1 MADCDRPPPNFL
13 DKAGTPPIP
22 WKSWL
27 RMFERFILA
36 TGAQEYSAERRQAK
50 LLNCLGVE
58 GQRIYDSL
66 PAPVGPAPAT
76 SPAGDGQQAR
86 QASRDVYRKTL
97 TVLEAEFSQPVD
109 ETLQQLRFHMRKQ
122 QEGESLRDFLSAL
135 RALAVPANFG
145 ADTEAVI
152 RRQFMMGAASA
163 EIQERLVLDAALPFS
178 VALQT
183 VLNLERSRR
192 EVREWASATAPA
204 APSTASEEHVTCH
217 VTGRATS
224 QPQPMMSSLHEP
236 WRSRRESPVRSP
248 MGRSSAASARSV
260 NARASRSPS
269 QQSCVTCGRSGYGGF
284 DRGSRQ
290 QSPGRSA
297 FRRSVRFES
306 PRRQPSP
313 RRNYG
318 YGRTCPNCGYG
329 QEHCRGYDVCPARGQ
344 HCDNCGRRGH
354 FSRACRS
361 VRRSLLRRPRDQVEQ
376 IVDDYYDDDDEQW
389 ETSPTPLQPVPLPE
403 RPWSK
408 VGIDVV
414 GPFERA
420 EPACRYAITLVDYF
434 SKWPEPQRLRHRVQQ
449 RQQYTKEYTDRRRA
463 AKSPRFRVGDWVRVK
478 KPGKVA
484 KGESAFGPP
493 LRIMKRVGRW
503 TFRLGDGRVWNA
515 SKLAAASDPSL
526 GSHQQGTPAAVQ
538 GGQPASHTATPGDAY
553 HRHHTW
559 QPQESSSAMQQLPRS
574 RTPECRPAP
583 DTPPGMGTSTA
594 QCPRQVLL
602 RRSGRN
608 RRPPVRYGDL
618 GTR

>member
-27 RMFERFILA
+27 RMFERYILA

-86 QASRDVYRKTL
+86 QASRDVYRETL
-97 TVLEAEFSQPVD
+97 TVLEAEFSQPVN
-109 ETLQQLRFHMRKQ
+109 ENLQQLRFHMRKQ

-152 RRQFMMGAASA
+152 RRQFMVGAASA

-248 MGRSSAASARSV
+248 TGRSSAASAR
-260 NARASRSPS
+260 
-269 QQSCVTCGRSGYGGF
+269 
-284 DRGSRQ
+284 
-290 QSPGRSA
+290 
-297 FRRSVRFES
+297 
-306 PRRQPSP
+306 
-313 RRNYG
+313 
-318 YGRTCPNCGYG
+318 
-329 QEHCRGYDVCPARGQ
+329 
-344 HCDNCGRRGH
+344 
-354 FSRACRS
+354 
-361 VRRSLLRRPRDQVEQ
+361 
-376 IVDDYYDDDDEQW
+376 
-389 ETSPTPLQPVPLPE
+389 
-403 RPWSK
+403 
-408 VGIDVV
+408 
-414 GPFERA
+414 
-420 EPACRYAITLVDYF
+420 
-434 SKWPEPQRLRHRVQQ
+434 
-449 RQQYTKEYTDRRRA
+449 
-463 AKSPRFRVGDWVRVK
+463 
-478 KPGKVA
+478 
-484 KGESAFGPP
+484 
-493 LRIMKRVGRW
+493 
-503 TFRLGDGRVWNA
+503 
-515 SKLAAASDPSL
+515 
-526 GSHQQGTPAAVQ
+526 
-538 GGQPASHTATPGDAY
+538 
-553 HRHHTW
+553 
-559 QPQESSSAMQQLPRS
+559 
-574 RTPECRPAP
+574 
-583 DTPPGMGTSTA
+583 
-594 QCPRQVLL
+594 
-602 RRSGRN
+602 
-608 RRPPVRYGDL
+608 
-618 GTR
+618 

>member
-27 RMFERFILA
+27 RMFERYILA

-58 GQRIYDSL
+58 GQRIYDSR

-86 QASRDVYRKTL
+86 QASRDVYRETL
-97 TVLEAEFSQPVD
+97 TVLEAEFLQPVN

-152 RRQFMMGAASA
+152 RRQFMVSAASA
-163 EIQERLVLDAALPFS
+163 KIQERLVLDAALPFS

-204 APSTASEEHVTCH
+204 APSTASQEHVTCH

-248 MGRSSAASARSV
+248 TVRSSAASARSV

-269 QQSCVTCGRSGYGGF
+269 QQSCVTCGRSGDGAF

-318 YGRTCPNCGYG
+318 YRRTCPNCGYG

-344 HCDNCGRRGH
+344 HCDNCDRRGH

-389 ETSPTPLQPVPLPE
+389 EVSHISGPSQTKLYLNIQVFDSTLQFFLDTGSAV
-403 RPWSK
+403 S
-408 VGIDVV
+408 I
-414 GPFERA
+414 
-420 EPACRYAITLVDYF
+420 VDSAMFVRYF
-434 SKWPEPQRLRHRVQQ
+434 SSKATVVPPPVKLLNFSQQ
-449 RQQYTKEYTDRRRA
+449 PITILGAFEAPVMFRERA
-463 AKSPRFRVGDWVRVK
+463 AKVLFYIADRGRSVK
-478 KPGKVA
+478 CIEK
-484 KGESAFGPP
+484 
-493 LRIMKRVGRW
+493 
-503 TFRLGDGRVWNA
+503 
-515 SKLAAASDPSL
+515 
-526 GSHQQGTPAAVQ
+526 
-538 GGQPASHTATPGDAY
+538 
-553 HRHHTW
+553 
-559 QPQESSSAMQQLPRS
+559 
-574 RTPECRPAP
+574 
-583 DTPPGMGTSTA
+583 
-594 QCPRQVLL
+594 
-602 RRSGRN
+602 
-608 RRPPVRYGDL
+608 
-618 GTR
+618 